1 MSYTPT
7 TWTTGDTIT
16 ATKLNK
22 IEQGIADA
30 GGGGY
35 DLVIEYDVPTATATI
50 ASGDILDCEDKL
62 DNGDIVNA
70 IAIIKTQWSYLPSG
84 KNTSKA
90 AKYLPL
96 VIFEPPYAL
105 MRFEAVLHA
114 GNSFLLDFS
123 LTYDPANG
131 EIDSFGFTNY
141 QLVTT

>member
-30 GGGGY
+30 GGGY
-35 DLVIEYDVPTATATI
+35 DLVIEYDASTSTATI

-62 DNGDIVNA
+62 DNGEIVNA
-70 IAIIKTQWSYLPSG
+70 IAIIKSQWSFIPSG
-84 KNTSKA
+84 KNTSKT

-96 VIFEPPYAL
+96 VVFEPPYAL
-105 MRFEAVLHA
+105 MKFAAVQYA
-114 GNSFLLDFS
+114 GGVSSLFDFS
-123 LTYDPANG
+123 MNYDPANG
-131 EIDSFGFTNY
+131 EIDSFGY
-141 QLVTT
+141 QMVTI

>member
-16 ATKLNK
+16 ATALNK

-35 DLVIEYDVPTATATI
+35 DLVIEYDVPTSTATI

-62 DNGDIVNA
+62 DNGEIVNA
-70 IAIIKTQWSYLPSG
+70 IAVIKDQWSFLPSG
-84 KNTSKA
+84 KNTSKT

-96 VIFEPPYAL
+96 VLFEPPYA
-105 MRFEAVLHA
+105 MMKFEAVMYSSEA
-114 GNSFLLDFS
+114 FLLDLS
-123 LTYDPANG
+123 LNYDPATG
-131 EIDSFGFTNY
+131 EIDSIGFSNRELSTI
-141 QLVTT
+141 